1 MAHNNA
7 LRCPDR
13 VDTLGL
19 VVTGRSRHTVEREQV
34 ERILHSH
41 ALQGS
46 ESLRKLLSYL
56 ANRAVEHPGEQVK
69 EAQIA
74 LDVFGRG
81 DDFDPRIDSTVRVQA
96 ARLRSKLLEYY
107 STEGASDTVTV
118 EIPKGNYMVSFV
130 KQRPRTMPPPVDT
143 RAPLPP
149 VPEVRQ
155 DSRWRF
161 RAPTVLSALLLS
173 VLAAAAILWFVLR
186 PGPTSTTAAQD
197 TVAPV
202 LRNFWKP
209 FLSDQEDPW
218 VIFSNAA
225 FVGNPVSGLRYLRP
239 GIDDSQHMFDDYTGT
254 GEVLAI
260 HELDGLFARLHRAIR
275 VKRGQLL
282 ALDDVKNYNVVFVGS
297 PAENLTLNEVTVTR
311 EFEFQRLTTGARQ
324 GDLAIINHH
333 PQAGEQPLYIQAP
346 GRPLVD
352 DYSIIALVPGITPPH
367 WILMLAGTATAGTQ
381 AAVEYVCHANT
392 LSILMN
398 RLGPAG
404 AGQPFEALLHVR
416 VSRGVPV
423 EDELL
428 AVRPE

>member
-1 MAHNNA
+1 
-7 LRCPDR
+7 
-13 VDTLGL
+13 
-19 VVTGRSRHTVEREQV
+19 VVAGSSRNSVEREQV
-34 ERILHSH
+34 DRILHSH

-56 ANRAVEHPGEQVK
+56 AARAIEHPGEQVK

-74 LDVFGRG
+74 SDVFGRS

-107 STEGASDTVTV
+107 STEGASDAVTV
-118 EIPKGNYMVSFV
+118 EIPKGNYIVSFARQ
-130 KQRPRTMPPPVDT
+130 KPRGAAAPAEVAPVALVADST
-143 RAPLPP
+143 R
-149 VPEVRQ
+149 
-155 DSRWRF
+155 DSSRWRF
-161 RAPTVLSALLLS
+161 RVPTVLSGSLLS
-173 VLAAAAILWFVLR
+173 GLAVAGIFWFVVR
-186 PGPTSTTAAQD
+186 PRPAPPAAPEI
-197 TVAPV
+197 APQV
-202 LRNFWKP
+202 LRDFWKP
-209 FLSDQEDPW
+209 FLTPPGDPW

-225 FVGNPVSGLRYLRP
+225 FVGNPVTGLRYLRP

-260 HELDGLFARLHRAIR
+260 HELDGLFSSLHRAIR

-282 ALDDVKNYNVVFVGS
+282 SLDDVKNYDVIFVGS
-297 PAENLTLNEVTVTR
+297 PAENLTLNEVTVTH
-311 EFEFQRLTTGARQ
+311 EFEFRRLTSGRRQ
-324 GDLAIINHH
+324 GDLAIIDHH
-333 PQAGEQPLYIQAP
+333 PPPGQQPLYIQAP

-352 DYSIIALVPGITPPH
+352 DYSVIALVPGITPPH
-367 WILMLAGTATAGTQ
+367 WILLLAGTATAGTQ

-392 LSILMN
+392 LSTLMK

-423 EDELL
+423 EEEIV
-428 AVRPE
+428 AVRPER

>member
-1 MAHNNA
+1 M
-7 LRCPDR
+7 
-13 VDTLGL
+13 
-19 VVTGRSRHTVEREQV
+19 

-46 ESLRKLLSYL
+46 ESLRKLLIYL
-56 ANRAVEHPGEQVK
+56 ATRAVEHPGEQVK

-107 STEGASDTVTV
+107 STEGAADTVTI
-118 EIPKGNYMVSFV
+118 EIPKGNYMVAF
-130 KQRPRTMPPPVDT
+130 
-143 RAPLPP
+143 
-149 VPEVRQ
+149 VRQ
-155 DSRWRF
+155 KPRPSAEMKAPAPDDRQDSSRWRF
-161 RAPTVLSALLLS
+161 RVPTVLSASLLS
-173 VLAAAAILWFVLR
+173 GLAAAGIVWFVVR
-186 PGPTSTTAAQD
+186 PQPAPAPAAQE
-197 TVAPV
+197 TVVPV
-202 LRNFWKP
+202 LRDFWKP
-209 FLSDQEDPW
+209 FLTQPGDPW

-225 FVGNPVSGLRYLRP
+225 FVGNPVTGLRYLRP
-239 GIDDSQHMFDDYTGT
+239 GIDDSRHMFDDYTGT

-260 HELDGLFARLHRAIR
+260 HELDGLFSSLHRAIR

-282 ALDDVKNYNVVFVGS
+282 ALDDVKNYDVIFVGS
-297 PAENLTLNEVTVTR
+297 PAENLTLNEVTVTH
-311 EFEFQRLTTGARQ
+311 EFEFKRLTSGPRQ

-333 PQAGEQPLYIQAP
+333 PRPNEQALYIQAP

-352 DYSIIALVPGITPPH
+352 DYSVIALVPGITPPH
-367 WILMLAGTATAGTQ
+367 WILILAGSATVGTQ

-392 LSILMN
+392 LSALMT

-416 VSRGVPV
+416 VSHGVPV
-423 EDELL
+423 EDEIV
-428 AVRPE
+428 AVRTER